1 MSNIG
6 RPKKPI
12 KDKGPMKLVR
22 VDHKTII
29 EVSVKISDKK
39 AIANFLARIAE
50 SIPDYSKGGRAQ
62 AIAAKKKNKIE
73 KIPRDKAEDDPGSPR
88 RKR

>member
-1 MSNIG
+1 
-6 RPKKPI
+6 
-12 KDKGPMKLVR
+12 MKLVR
-22 VDHKTII
+22 VDHRTVI

-39 AIANFLARIAE
+39 AIANFLARVAE

-62 AIAAKKKNKIE
+62 AIAAKKKNKV
-73 KIPRDKAEDDPGSPR
+73 DKAPKIKASDDPGYPR